1 MKKLLTGLVIP
12 FFLLFFSFNTLAEEP
27 FKCTSHYKIMIEN
40 DRGPV
45 QFDGRITLFLK
56 NEKEG
61 IFSLTGKVKTSKK
74 SYLLFRTSHFSL
86 VPQEINPI
94 KQANITKVIKHPSD
108 TTPEDIWLADIL
120 PEMPGIDFQI
130 EIWHLRSNLI
140 LIKSLN
146 SGYLIC
152 AAER

>member
-61 IFSLTGKVKTSKK
+61 LFSLTGKVKTSKS
-74 SYLLFRTSHFSL
+74 SYLLFRTSHFSGSARNQ
-86 VPQEINPI
+86 PNQRG
-94 KQANITKVIKHPSD
+94 KH
-108 TTPEDIWLADIL
+108 
-120 PEMPGIDFQI
+120 
-130 EIWHLRSNLI
+130 
-140 LIKSLN
+140 
-146 SGYLIC
+146 Y
-152 AAER
+152 